1 MISQLHGTL
10 LEATPSMAVIDVS
23 GVGFELGISG
33 TTAASLPALGGDV
46 RLYTRLQVR
55 EDAMT
60 LFGFST
66 REERSV
72 FDKLVAVSS
81 VGPKL
86 ALSVLSKFTVSQL
99 YSVVMAEDDKGMA
112 SVPGVGKKT
121 AQRLIL
127 ELKGVFAKER
137 GLAVADV
144 PTAGQLPLGSA
155 IPVGSTAMDDAR
167 AALLSMGFSSAEVEL
182 ALDGYDGRDMRA
194 EDLLAAA
201 LKRLGMDA

>member
-10 LEATPSMAVIDVS
+10 LEATPSVAVIDVS

-33 TTAASLPALGGDV
+33 TTAASLPALGDEV
-46 RLYTRLQVR
+46 RLHTRLQVR
-55 EDAMT
+55 EDSMT
-60 LFGFST
+60 LFGFAT
-66 REERSV
+66 VEERAV
-72 FDKLVAVSS
+72 FDKLVAVSG
-81 VGPKL
+81 VGAKL
-86 ALSVLSKFTVSQL
+86 ALSVLSRFSVSQL

-127 ELKGVFAKER
+127 ELKGVFAKDR
-137 GLAVADV
+137 GLAGAAL
-144 PTAGQLPLGSA
+144 PGAGQLPLGAAAPAKASA
-155 IPVGSTAMDDAR
+155 VEDAR
-167 AALLSMGFSSAEVEL
+167 AALLSMGFTPAEVEL
-182 ALDGYDGRDMRA
+182 ALDGYDAGDMRV